1 MLHRRHVTAALAA
14 LFLVALSGCSA
25 SGSSRAG
32 HEQRF
37 DDLGGALERW
47 NGGDPPEWMP
57 ADATQIRLR
66 SSNNLRLRV
75 VRFESDSVPAGEGCA
90 PAERSTSPALAAEW
104 VPAELPDEVI
114 ACGGYEI
121 AEVDG
126 GWLAWESRAPGE
138 SMAGASPIRW
148 NSEGEGGVGVHVN
161 A

>member
-1 MLHRRHVTAALAA
+1 MLQRRHLTAVLAA
-14 LFLVALSGCSA
+14 VVLLTLGGCSA
-25 SGSSRAG
+25 SGLTRAG

-37 DDLGGALERW
+37 DDLAGALERW

-57 ADATQIRLR
+57 ADATQITLR

-90 PAERSTSPALAAEW
+90 AAERTTGPALAADW

-138 SMAGASPIRW
+138 SIA
-148 NSEGEGGVGVHVN
+148 
-161 A
+161 